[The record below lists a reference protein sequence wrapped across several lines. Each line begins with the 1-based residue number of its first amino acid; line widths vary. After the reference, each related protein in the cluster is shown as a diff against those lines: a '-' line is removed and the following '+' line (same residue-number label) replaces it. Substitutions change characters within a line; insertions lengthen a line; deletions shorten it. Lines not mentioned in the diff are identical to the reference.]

1 MPTLQS
7 ICRCVAVKAL
17 ETHHR
22 PCKQW
27 KLSGIP
33 AESHKP
39 MDEPVRW
46 TFRLPRAARRLSRVG
61 WAVCTLHVGLA
72 QAQSIEIASS
82 RARVGLPI
90 EVVMRVRASDL
101 EPGATLQRCV
111 QASVFHGQ
119 DMGGVTNLRVTQSMP
134 SGEGEVWIT
143 LRDEEPVR
151 EPVVRVRAALI
162 CGARYT
168 REFTLLVDP
177 PLDGIALAQ
186 DLPGAPLA
194 TPPTAAADGA
204 ASGVPGT
211 AILTTAPGPTPSAL
225 SRAQAQ
231 QKAQARRA
239 ARAAAAQAA
248 RSARSAAP
256 KDRRAAQAPA
266 LAAAA
271 VAPSVTS
278 TQATEAMTAAVERLH
293 QQLESMRDEQRR
305 SQEALVALQSRLD
318 LAQQERD
325 QAGES
330 AGTMKIVLYAVLG
343 ALGLLL
349 LPRLLGLAWNFARS
363 GWSGRAD
370 RRTEPRDTTLEELLD
385 DHIRAED
392 PDPPSR
398 WSVSRWAVSASPST
412 WDREALSPREP
423 LAEPTRDRPSP
434 QSEVPVQPKVSTRAY
449 MPVPQVLPAEETD
462 FDPDGLDETR
472 HALLLD
478 KIDAIAAEG
487 APGASATLL
496 ESALK
501 GRIGRSPGI
510 YLRLLD
516 HYRLLGQPANV
527 ERVLGELCAYYNV
540 RADLDDADG
549 HEGPSLEQH
558 PDIWPAIRD
567 AWHAHGVSALLAA
580 VIRRPSFHTPLSLA
594 AFRDAVWLYAVARV
608 RDDAGT
614 RARDPSREP
623 LTRVSQT
630 IDFVD

>member
-1 MPTLQS
+1 
-7 ICRCVAVKAL
+7 
-17 ETHHR
+17 
-22 PCKQW
+22 
-27 KLSGIP
+27 
-33 AESHKP
+33 

-46 TFRLPRAARRLSRVG
+46 TFRLPRAARRLTRVG
-61 WAVCTLHVGLA
+61 WVVCTLHAGLA

-101 EPGATLQRCV
+101 EPGATLQRCI
-111 QASVFHGQ
+111 QAAVFHGQ
-119 DMGGVTNLRVTQSMP
+119 DMGSVSTLRVTQSMP
-134 SGEGEVWIT
+134 SGEGELWIT

-151 EPVVRVRAALI
+151 EPVVRVRAALT

-177 PLDGIALAQ
+177 PLDGPGLVQ
-186 DLPGAPLA
+186 DLTGGPSAASPI
-194 TPPTAAADGA
+194 TPWAEQVPASSDGA
-204 ASGVPGT
+204 ASGVTGSAT
-211 AILTTAPGPTPSAL
+211 LTSGPSPSRKP
-225 SRAQAQ
+225 STQT
-231 QKAQARRA
+231 RRV
-239 ARAAAAQAA
+239 ARAAAPAS
-248 RSARSAAP
+248 RSSAP
-256 KDRRAAQAPA
+256 KGQRAAQAPA

-305 SQEALVALQSRLD
+305 SQEALVALQARLD
-318 LAQQERD
+318 QAQQERD
-325 QAGES
+325 QAGAS
-330 AGTMKIVLYAVLG
+330 ASTMQIVLYAVLG

-349 LPRLLGLAWNFARS
+349 LPRLLGLAFAFARNI
-363 GWSGRAD
+363 WPGRRA
-370 RRTEPRDTTLEELLD
+370 RSAESRDTTLEELLD
-385 DHIRAED
+385 DHIRSED

-412 WDREALSPREP
+412 WDREALSPRDA
-423 LAEPTRDRPSP
+423 LAEPSRDRPAP
-434 QSEVPVQPKVSTRAY
+434 QSDVPVQPKVSTRAY
-449 MPVPQVLPAEETD
+449 MPVPQVLPAEGTD

-472 HALLLD
+472 HAQLLE

-527 ERVLGELCAYYNV
+527 ERVLGELCSFYNV
-540 RADLDDADG
+540 QADLYDADG

-558 PDIWPAIRD
+558 PDIWPAVRD

-580 VIRRPSFHTPLSLA
+580 VIRRPSFHSPLSLA

-608 RDDAGT
+608 RDEAASRAPDTGRDA
-614 RARDPSREP
+614 
-623 LTRVSQT
+623 LTRISQT
-630 IDFVD
+630 ADFVD

>member
-1 MPTLQS
+1 
-7 ICRCVAVKAL
+7 
-17 ETHHR
+17 
-22 PCKQW
+22 
-27 KLSGIP
+27 
-33 AESHKP
+33 

-46 TFRLPRAARRLSRVG
+46 THRLPRAARRLSRGCWV
-61 WAVCTLHVGLA
+61 VCTLHVGLA
-72 QAQSIEIASS
+72 QAQSIDITSA

-101 EPGATLQRCV
+101 EPGSVLQRCV
-111 QASVFHGQ
+111 QAAVFHGQ
-119 DMGGVTNLRVTQSMP
+119 DNGSVTNLRVTQSTP
-134 SGEGEVWIT
+134 SGEGELWIT

-177 PLDGIALAQ
+177 PLEGIGLAR
-186 DLPGAPLA
+186 DLGSEPGLPPLAGLPGAGSSTSA
-194 TPPTAAADGA
+194 TTSTTSAAGDAGA
-204 ASGVPGT
+204 TDGT
-211 AILTTAPGPTPSAL
+211 ATLKSLPKSP
-225 SRAQAQ
+225 
-231 QKAQARRA
+231 ARRA
-239 ARAAAAQAA
+239 AKAPAADASRPAAAAGV
-248 RSARSAAP
+248 
-256 KDRRAAQAPA
+256 RAAKAPA

-278 TQATEAMTAAVERLH
+278 AQATEAMTAAVDRLH

-305 SQEALVALQSRLD
+305 SQEALLALQARLD
-318 LAQQERD
+318 QAQQERD

-330 AGTMKIVLYAVLG
+330 AGTMKVVLYAVLG
-343 ALGLLL
+343 ALGLLM
-349 LPRLLGLAWNFARS
+349 LPRILTFVWLFLRA
-363 GWSGRAD
+363 GWAGRRGRQD
-370 RRTEPRDTTLEELLD
+370 EPRDTTLEELMD
-385 DHIRAED
+385 DHIRSED

-412 WDREALSPREP
+412 WDREALSPRDPIADAPRE
-423 LAEPTRDRPSP
+423 RVSP
-434 QSEVPVQPKVSTRAY
+434 ASEVPVQPKVSTRAY
-449 MPVPQVLPAEETD
+449 MPVPQVLPAEEPD

-472 HALLLD
+472 HAQLLE

-527 ERVLGELCAYYNV
+527 ERVLGELCTFYNV

-567 AWHAHGVSALLAA
+567 TWHAHGVSALLAA
-580 VIRRPSFHTPLSLA
+580 VIRRPSFHSPLSLA

-608 RDDAGT
+608 RDDVGIRGPDT
-614 RARDPSREP
+614 GRDV
-623 LTRVSQT
+623 LTRYSQT
-630 IDFVD
+630 VDFVS